1 MYFLHRE
8 LTGYEYGWRPPRQHQ
23 PLKRRRV
30 PPRIKFFSLNQKLWN
45 AMVGMRLIRLSVRR
59 KRPTTDGNRAP

>member
-1 MYFLHRE
+1 MDKSASCWESGLAMYFLHRE

-30 PPRIKFFSLNQKLWN
+30 PARIKFFASLQPL
-45 AMVGMRLIRLSVRR
+45 AHLPASRHRVAG
-59 KRPTTDGNRAP
+59 